1 MVAKG
6 WVVLGCMIPVM
17 ALAQQQANLDF
28 EVDTTPKDDSP
39 DGWQITV
46 TNDAKFEYWRGQAA
60 SGRFCARTI
69 HERRD
74 QSSVL
79 AYRAADLIEPG
90 RWYRIRYWFLAVG
103 DSSQFGFQL
112 MSSDLKQAHAIDGVL
127 ELPLTDGHWHRY
139 QTYPFRVTADQLT
152 EYPWLAFCHF
162 PNHIGS
168 IAVDDI
174 AVEASA
180 PPD

>member
-1 MVAKG
+1 MVSKR
-6 WVVLGCMIPVM
+6 WVVLGCLIPVL

-28 EVDTTPKDDSP
+28 EIDTSPKDDSP
-39 DGWQITV
+39 DGWRIAV
-46 TNDAKFEYWRGQAA
+46 TNQAKFEYWRGQAA

-79 AYRAADLIEPG
+79 AYRA
-90 RWYRIRYWFLAVG
+90 
-103 DSSQFGFQL
+103 
-112 MSSDLKQAHAIDGVL
+112 
-127 ELPLTDGHWHRY
+127 
-139 QTYPFRVTADQLT
+139 DQLT

-174 AVEASA
+174 AIEASA